1 MLSQPKSAMHKQ
13 AANFFQRHCRHLKGI
28 VYLNS
33 AFEKADRV
41 QEQKCTGS
49 QCDKNEQLTLLSQCE
64 LAFAW
69 RNKLTAL

>member
-1 MLSQPKSAMHKQ
+1 MSKSAVHKQ
-13 AANFFQRHCRHLKGI
+13 AAKLFQRHCRHLKGI

-41 QEQKCTGS
+41 QEQKRTGS
-49 QCDKNEQLTLLSQCE
+49 QLWQKWAANIIKPMQTCICR
-64 LAFAW
+64 